1 MRNTELLG
9 LQHQSGSCGVID
21 HVQNAVERGK
31 ARQIDGAFAVIR
43 IHAKRRC
50 VDQQL
55 RVQMPV
61 QILVVVFAGA
71 RNDDDRVCAEAFQN
85 VAHGHRCAAGADGVY
100 SARLHGHHAAFLKQ
114 PRKAERVGVV
124 AGEFAAAVYNR
135 VDASD
140 GSGFRGYLVEICHD
154 GLFVGNRDVQ
164 PVKRAGFQKR
174 LQFFRL
180 FFIEFVFIAG
190 QFPVNLRGI
199 AVTELPA
206 EQSAAQHPRSPR
218 CSFRDTRTARR
229 CREALP

>member
-43 IHAKRRC
+43 VHAKRRR

-85 VAHGHRCAAGADGVY
+85 VAHGHRCAAGAEDQ
-100 SARLHGHHAAFLKQ
+100 SLL
-114 PRKAERVGVV
+114 
-124 AGEFAAAVYNR
+124 
-135 VDASD
+135 
-140 GSGFRGYLVEICHD
+140 
-154 GLFVGNRDVQ
+154 
-164 PVKRAGFQKR
+164 
-174 LQFFRL
+174 
-180 FFIEFVFIAG
+180 
-190 QFPVNLRGI
+190 
-199 AVTELPA
+199 
-206 EQSAAQHPRSPR
+206 SAASTPLF
-218 CSFRDTRTARR
+218 CSSHEKPKASV
-229 CREALP
+229 L

>member
-9 LQHQSGSCGVID
+9 LQHQSGPLGVID

-43 IHAKRRC
+43 VHAKRRR

-71 RNDDDRVCAEAFQN
+71 RNDDDRVCADAFQN
-85 VAHGHRCAAGADGVY
+85 VAHGHRCAAGAEDQSLFVR
-100 SARLHGHHAAFLKQ
+100 SLDAAFLQQ
-114 PRKAERVGVV
+114 PRKTESVGVV

-180 FFIEFVFIAG
+180 FFIELVFIAG
-190 QFPVNLRGI
+190 QFPVHLRGI